1 MSHTKETP
9 LEPLVFFGGTFDPV
23 HFGHLRCAEE
33 VRQKLNLK
41 KLYLLPAGTPVHRQ
55 TPQATAGQRLEMLQL
70 AQLDFP
76 GLSIDDRETRR
87 TGPSYM
93 VDTLHELRAEY
104 PQRSLILV
112 IGQDAS
118 NQLHTWFK
126 WEQLFDLAH
135 IVILTR
141 PGSRLEY
148 QELVASRI
156 KCHLSSDLQNLR
168 NSTAGTVLNLDV
180 TALEISSSRIKSL
193 LRRGQAPY
201 SMLPESVLNYIN
213 KNHLYVAV

>member
-1 MSHTKETP
+1 MSYKEETP
-9 LEPLVFFGGTFDPV
+9 LEPLALFGGTFDPV
-23 HFGHLRCAEE
+23 HFGHLRCADE
-33 VRQKLNLK
+33 VRQKLSLK
-41 KLYLLPAGTPVHRQ
+41 ELCLLPAGTPVHRQ

-76 GLSIDDRETRR
+76 GLSIDDREIRR

-126 WEQLFDLAH
+126 WEQLFALAH

-148 QELVASRI
+148 QQLVANRI
-156 KCHLSSDLQNLR
+156 KRHLSVDVQDLR

-180 TALEISSSRIKSL
+180 TAVDVSSTKIKSL
-193 LRRGQAPY
+193 IRRGQAPY
-201 SMLPESVLNYIN
+201 SMLPGSVLNYIH
-213 KNHLYVAV
+213 KNHLYIAV

>member
-1 MSHTKETP
+1 MSHTDETP
-9 LEPLVFFGGTFDPV
+9 LEPLALFGGTFDPV
-23 HFGHLRCAEE
+23 HFGHLRCADE

-41 KLYLLPAGTPVHRQ
+41 ELYLLPAGTPVHRQ
-55 TPQATAGQRLEMLQL
+55 TPQATVGQRLEMLQL

-76 GLSIDDRETRR
+76 GLLIDDREIRR

-104 PQRSLILV
+104 PQRSLILI
-112 IGQDAS
+112 IGQDAT
-118 NQLHTWFK
+118 NLLHTWFK
-126 WEQLFDLAH
+126 WEQLFALAH

-156 KCHLSSDLQNLR
+156 NRHLSSEIQDLR

-180 TALEISSSRIKSL
+180 TALDISSTRIKSL
-193 LRRGQAPY
+193 IRRGQAPH
-201 SMLPESVLNYIN
+201 SMLPASVLNYIN
-213 KNHLYVAV
+213 KNHLYVAD